1 MGDTKVGAKLR
12 KIIEIAPPSA
22 LFAGVN
28 VVCVG
33 VLRGS

>member
-1 MGDTKVGAKLR
+1 MRGTKIGAKLR
-12 KIIEIAPPSA
+12 KIIEIAPLSA

-33 VLRGS
+33 ALRGS